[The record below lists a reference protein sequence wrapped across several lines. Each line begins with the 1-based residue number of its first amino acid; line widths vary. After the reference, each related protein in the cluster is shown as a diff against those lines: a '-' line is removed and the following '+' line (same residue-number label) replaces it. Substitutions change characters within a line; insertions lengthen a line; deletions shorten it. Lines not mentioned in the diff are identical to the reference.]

1 MSPSST
7 RPPPGADLVDSL
19 ERIARGAGVTSQQPR
34 RLDPAP
40 VLPAIP
46 ARVGSALS
54 DVPSS

>member
-1 MSPSST
+1 MTPSSSIQ
-7 RPPPGADLVDSL
+7 PPGADLVDSL
-19 ERIARGAGVTSQQPR
+19 DRIARGAGVTSQQPR

>member
-1 MSPSST
+1 MTPSSSIQ
-7 RPPPGADLVDSL
+7 PPGADLVDSL
-19 ERIARGAGVTSQQPR
+19 DRIARGAGVTSQQPR
-34 RLDPAP
+34 RL